1 MTQHYSKSG
10 ADPVASGSVWEAQ
23 TPESHPKPTKADSL
37 EGGALESVTSE
48 ALQ

>member
-1 MTQHYSKSG
+1 MIFCIRMSG
-10 ADPVASGSVWEAQ
+10 HFVKAQ

-37 EGGALESVTSE
+37 EGGARESVTSE